1 MITNLRMGLRF
12 KLYLVPPR
20 RHAPLRQLHPA
31 GQADRQQVPGARRGV
46 EALPHP
52 ARLTT
57 AQHLEKCA
65 ECKLD
70 LFSRQYKL
78 NLFVYH
84 NHMYT

>member
-1 MITNLRMGLRF
+1 MITKLRMDLRL

-20 RHAPLRQLHPA
+20 RHAQLRQLHPP
-31 GQADRQQVPGARRGV
+31 GQADSQQVPGARRGG

-52 ARLTT
+52 ARLPP